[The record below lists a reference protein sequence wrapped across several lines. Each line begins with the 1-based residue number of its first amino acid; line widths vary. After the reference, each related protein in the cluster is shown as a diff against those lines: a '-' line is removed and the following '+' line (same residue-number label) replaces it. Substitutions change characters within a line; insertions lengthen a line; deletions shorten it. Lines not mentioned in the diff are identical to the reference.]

1 MGLVSSAAYEGDYK
15 RSSFF
20 FQTFD
25 CNFLALYVDG
35 QSYPAK
41 PLQPNFAEANCVE
54 AYRTLT
60 AFSSD
65 IDVSLGDFR
74 GGYALFVL
82 NIDDNVDFNT
92 KRRGDCRLELRF
104 GTPLPESV
112 TVLMYGKFPRIMHV
126 DQSRSVLLQ

>member
-1 MGLVSSAAYEGDYK
+1 M
-15 RSSFF
+15 
-20 FQTFD
+20 
-25 CNFLALYVDG
+25 ALYVDR

-60 AFSSD
+60 AFRSD
-65 IDVSLGDFR
+65 IDVSLRDFR

-82 NIDDNVDFNT
+82 NTDDNVDFNT

-112 TVLMYGKFPRIMHV
+112 TVLMYGKFPKIMHV